1 MIRKN
6 ASRLLVVV
14 AGLAVLVAVAA
25 VAYYAGNTAAGT
37 PDRGFVSPRFHGMGG
52 MSFSQAGGLG
62 GFWLIG
68 ALLLG
73 FLLVLVIMALAGSG
87 GPSTRPAA
95 NAAAANAAAANAAA
109 ANAAAANAAA
119 ANAAAAN
126 AAAANAAAAAAGNPT
141 APTNPATGVDRLR
154 ELAELH
160 DRGALTDEEFTAAK
174 RQLLGL

>member
-126 AAAANAAAAAAGNPT
+126 AAAAAAGNPT

>member
-119 ANAAAAN
+119 ANAAAA
-126 AAAANAAAAAAGNPT
+126 AAGNPT

>member
-109 ANAAAANAAA
+109 ANAAAA
-119 ANAAAAN
+119 
-126 AAAANAAAAAAGNPT
+126 AAGNPT